1 MTWKEKLAEAQKLF
15 AKARELLT
23 DPEATAEQKAN
34 LEQIYED
41 AKRLKREAMQLKD
54 IEEAAEVGDLL
65 EHVEQEQKDDPKP
78 ESRGFKEW
86 SEYLYSVWRS
96 GHPNPAFAKQD
107 ERLVWIENDAPKG
120 HDEKAMAEG
129 TGATGGFLVPVEFL
143 AQLQA
148 AMAEAAIVRNRATVI
163 RMRRRQVSIPVLDQ
177 TGTTAGVPHWFG
189 GMSFYWGAE
198 NAEKED
204 TTPNFR
210 QVNLVAHEL
219 YGLTHAS
226 DNLVTD
232 SAVSLADFLSGPM
245 GFAGG
250 VAWMEDYAFLLGTGA
265 GQPLGVINAGAT
277 IGVNRAT
284 AGTIGYVDLANMMEN
299 FLPSGRGMWVIT
311 QSALSEL
318 IQLNG
323 PAGNPSYV
331 WQPNARDGVPGYLLG
346 YPVQFSE
353 KVPLIGTTGDV
364 LLADWRYYLIGDRQA
379 TTIESTKFARWVY
392 DQTSWRVV
400 HRVDGQP
407 WLSAP
412 LTYQDGTTQVSP
424 FVVLSADT

>member
-1 MTWKEKLAEAQKLF
+1 L
-15 AKARELLT
+15 
-23 DPEATAEQKAN
+23 
-34 LEQIYED
+34 
-41 AKRLKREAMQLKD
+41 QLKD
-54 IEEAAEVGDLL
+54 IEEAAEIGDVL
-65 EHVEQEQKDDPKP
+65 ERVEQVQKDDPKP
-78 ESRGFKEW
+78 ESKGFKEW
-86 SEYLYSVWRS
+86 SNYLYAVWRA
-96 GHPNPAFAKQD
+96 GHPNPAFSKQD
-107 ERLVWIENDAPKG
+107 DRLVFFADEEPKT
-120 HDEKAMAEG
+120 HDNKAMAEG
-129 TGATGGFLVPVEFL
+129 AGSTGGFLVPVEFL

-148 AMAEAAIVRNRATVI
+148 AMAESAIVRSRATII
-163 RMRRRQVSIPVLDQ
+163 RMRRRQVDLPVLDQ

-189 GMSFYWGAE
+189 GMLFYWGE
-198 NAEKED
+198 EGAEKSD

-210 QVNLVAHEL
+210 QVSLVPHKL

-226 DNLVTD
+226 DQLVAD
-232 SAVSLADFLSGPM
+232 SAISLADFLSGPM

-250 VAWMEDYAFLLGTGA
+250 VAWMEDYAFLQGTGA

-277 IGVNRAT
+277 IAVGRA
-284 AGTIGYVDLANMMEN
+284 AVGTVGYGDLADMMES
-299 FLPSGRGMWVIT
+299 FLPSGSGMWVIT
-311 QSALSEL
+311 QSLLSEL

-346 YPVQFSE
+346 YPVRFSE
-353 KVPLIGTTGDV
+353 KVPLIGSTGDV

-424 FVVLSADT
+424 FVVLSAST